1 MSRKI
6 VNVVTVYTKSL
17 EKYQSGSRLDKV
29 GLEKNCIILHTVVY
43 RIFLM

>member
-17 EKYQSGSRLDKV
+17 EKYQSGSRLDDKV
-29 GLEKNCIILHTVVY
+29 GLEKNCIILHTVVV
-43 RIFLM
+43 